1 MKLVHQICESHNKK
15 KEKISNPLFI
25 KYGSSLC
32 EYFSQLD
39 KCILYCLYN
48 EKIDLR
54 YAKNLCDIARENVY
68 DLSKYLIYLKSVP
81 NELNRATMERL
92 LKIMN
97 SIFVNF
103 QQLQQLVIV
112 NSHQIEKELQHLN

>member
-39 KCILYCLYN
+39 KCILNCVYN

-54 YAKNLCDIARENVY
+54 YAKNLCDIAIYEVSN
-68 DLSKYLIYLKSVP
+68 LSNYLSSVP
-81 NELNRATMERL
+81 NELNSATLQKLSE
-92 LKIMN
+92 IMQ
-97 SIFVNF
+97 SIFVNL
-103 QQLQQLVIV
+103 QQLQQFTAT
-112 NSHQIEKELQHLN
+112 STTC